1 MSQQI
6 NLFNP
11 ALLKKKDY
19 FSMLAMMQA
28 LGLIL
33 IGSMFF
39 YAYAVYQVYSLAK
52 QTEDTGKRYAA
63 EQIKF
68 SNFSTEFSPE
78 KNNHMLQDELKR
90 LEAEAASQ
98 KEILDTLKSGVIGNT
113 EGYSEYMRA
122 FARQVVHG
130 LWLNGFDIVG
140 DGAQMSLSGGVVN
153 PHLVPSYIQR
163 LSKEKVMSGKTF
175 AALQMQQPKAAA
187 NKSPV
192 TNYVEFS
199 MQSTE
204 SHGAAK

>member
-11 ALLKKKDY
+11 DFLKIKKY
-19 FSMLAMMQA
+19 FSTRAILQAM
-28 LGLIL
+28 GLIV
-33 IGSMFF
+33 IGSIFF
-39 YAYAVYQVYSLAK
+39 YGYAVYQVNALAR
-52 QTEDTGKRYAA
+52 QSEDTGKRYAV

-68 SNFSTEFSPE
+68 ANFSNEFSAE
-78 KNNHMLQDELKR
+78 KNINLLQEDLKH

-98 KEILDTLKSGVIGNT
+98 REILDTLKSGAIGNT

-130 LWLNGFDIVG
+130 LWLNGFEITG
-140 DGAQMSLSGGVVN
+140 DGTQMSLSGGVVN

-163 LSKEKVMSGKTF
+163 LSKEKVMRGTTF
-175 AALQMQQPKAAA
+175 AALQMQQPKALA
-187 NKSPV
+187 NKPPV
-192 TNYVEFS
+192 TTYVEFS

-204 SHGAAK
+204 AHGTTK